1 MTMTATMAESATTC
15 VLVVVCLLSFSTFS
29 LASFNF
35 STLAFGDAYSPL
47 FGHHNIHRSSD
58 DKTVQLGLERSSG
71 SGFIS
76 KDMYHHG
83 FFSAKIKLPSDYTA
97 GVVVAFYTSNG
108 DVFRH
113 THDELDWEF
122 LGNIKG
128 EEWRVQTNV
137 YGNGSTGHGREE
149 RYLLWFDPTKE
160 FHRYSILWTS
170 KTIIF
175 YVDDVPIRE
184 VVRTATMGGDYPSKP
199 MSLYATIWDGSTWAT
214 LNGRYKAD
222 YKYAPFVAE
231 FTDFVLQGCAV
242 DTIQQVPEKCNEE
255 DARFNVEDL
264 AVITPEKRAAM
275 QQFRQ
280 TYMAYSHCYDRD
292 RYPNPMPECLRVP
305 EEEERFKSSGHLKI
319 PIGRKR
325 HSRRRSRTPAAES
338 GHRTKV

>member
-1 MTMTATMAESATTC
+1 MTTSAAVAVSASW
-15 VLVVVCLLSFSTFS
+15 VLLIFFLLSFSSIFV
-29 LASFNF
+29 ASVNV

-58 DKTVQLGLERSSG
+58 DKSVQIGLDRSSG

-83 FFSAKIKLPSDYTA
+83 FFSASIKLPSDYTA

-222 YKYAPFVAE
+222 YKYAPFVAQ
-231 FTDFVLQGCAV
+231 FTDLVLQGCAV
-242 DTIQQVPEKCNEE
+242 DPIQQVSDECNEE
-255 DARFNVEDL
+255 EARFSIEDF
-264 AVITPEKRAAM
+264 AVITPEKRAAL

-280 TYMAYSHCYDRD
+280 TYMAYSHCYDRV
-292 RYPNPMPECLRVP
+292 RYPNPLPECVTIP
-305 EEEERFKSSGHLKI
+305 DEENRFKSTGHLKI
-319 PIGRKR
+319 PIGRRR
-325 HSRRRSRTPAAES
+325 HSRRRSRIPATES
-338 GHRTKV
+338 GH